1 MAPRRGHFFVEQ
13 TLKEGSSAEALSRGG
28 VELKRVEEGRG

>member
-13 TLKEGSSAEALSRGG
+13 AVRESSFAEA
-28 VELKRVEEGRG
+28 LKRVEEGRG